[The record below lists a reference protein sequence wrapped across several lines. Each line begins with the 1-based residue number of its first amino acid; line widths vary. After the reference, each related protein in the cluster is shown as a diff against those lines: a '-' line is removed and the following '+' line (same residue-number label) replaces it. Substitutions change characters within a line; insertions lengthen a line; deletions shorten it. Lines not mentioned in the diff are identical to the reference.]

1 MIRSL
6 FTIWLS
12 MSIQTSDN
20 LYGALRSVNQIVG
33 WGISNERKKIK
44 QTQRPHGSSGSW
56 LNIYFQYYCNY
67 GVTMGWLEKA
77 TLDLRNAEYEPKV
90 TDIVREF
97 VMENTWNT
105 PFIIK
110 TGRNPNVKNK
120 VNEVLYTMT
129 SNTICTDEEIEVLDV

>member
-1 MIRSL
+1 
-6 FTIWLS
+6 
-12 MSIQTSDN
+12 
-20 LYGALRSVNQIVG
+20 
-33 WGISNERKKIK
+33 
-44 QTQRPHGSSGSW
+44 
-56 LNIYFQYYCNY
+56 
-67 GVTMGWLEKA
+67 MGWLEKA

-97 VMENTWNT
+97 VMENTWNA

>member
-1 MIRSL
+1 
-6 FTIWLS
+6 
-12 MSIQTSDN
+12 
-20 LYGALRSVNQIVG
+20 
-33 WGISNERKKIK
+33 
-44 QTQRPHGSSGSW
+44 
-56 LNIYFQYYCNY
+56 
-67 GVTMGWLEKA
+67 MGWLEKA
-77 TLDLRNAEYEPKV
+77 TLDLRNAEYEKKV

>member
-1 MIRSL
+1 
-6 FTIWLS
+6 
-12 MSIQTSDN
+12 
-20 LYGALRSVNQIVG
+20 
-33 WGISNERKKIK
+33 
-44 QTQRPHGSSGSW
+44 
-56 LNIYFQYYCNY
+56 
-67 GVTMGWLEKA
+67 MGWLEKA
-77 TLDLRNAEYEPKV
+77 TLDLSNAEYEPKV